1 MDVVK
6 KTTNA
11 LTDALSD
18 VTDVAKSL
26 APSAKETLTTSSG
39 RMTAAYSAVGLV
51 AATLVGGVLTR
62 VPFQALP
69 MGNAVRTL
77 TTFGIGAGLVG
88 YGSKKG
94 GDIGTASLVSGAILF
109 GAGAA
114 QILGYVGLFPSL
126 QRMMMKE
133 AEESLEDYTAMDSV
147 TVDLSSNQPSQNYG
161 AEGMEASPEVQIAE
175 RMESDPI
182 DSVRQE
188 AAMGHG
194 VTQWFGSEHFSSSTP
209 FRDAPSMKAFKASTD
224 VGGNRTTTGD
234 DSMANVIG
242 GASMADSPATT
253 STAYDVS
260 METDMSPKM
269 TAEVGGVQDV
279 FSTYILP
286 SYENPS
292 AGASGRGVTEW
303 YAESNQ
309 TGFLGRF
316 MAGAEGHGS
325 VIGQ

>member
-11 LTDALSD
+11 ITETLSD

-26 APSAKETLTTSSG
+26 PSSAKSTLTSGSG
-39 RMTAAYSAVGLV
+39 RMNLAYSLGGLV
-51 AATLVGGVLTR
+51 AATLVGGLLTR

-69 MGNAVRTL
+69 MGNTLRTL
-77 TTFGIGAGLVG
+77 TTFGVGAGLVG

-94 GDIGTASLVSGAILF
+94 GDVGTASLVSGAILF
-109 GAGAA
+109 GVGTA

-126 QRMMMKE
+126 QRMMTKE
-133 AEESLEDYTAMDSV
+133 AEESLEGYVPMDSV
-147 TVDLSSNQPSQNYG
+147 TVDLSSNQPAQNYG
-161 AEGMEASPEVQIAE
+161 AEGEESPEVQIASS
-175 RMESDPI
+175 MEADPM

-188 AAMGHG
+188 PAMGHG

-209 FRDAPSMKAFKASTD
+209 FRDAPSMDAYAASTD
-224 VGGNRTTTGD
+224 VGGNRRQTGD
-234 DSMANVIG
+234 SSMANVIG
-242 GASMADSPATT
+242 GTSLRDVPSTSASVFNVEMEYSMTPA
-253 STAYDVS
+253 A
-260 METDMSPKM
+260 

-279 FSTYILP
+279 FDTYILP
-286 SYENPS
+286 SYQRPS
-292 AGASGRGVTEW
+292 AGNSGYGVTEW

>member
-1 MDVVK
+1 MDYVK

-26 APSAKETLTTSSG
+26 PSSAKTTLTTGSG
-39 RMTAAYSAVGLV
+39 RMTAVYSLVGLGG
-51 AATLVGGVLTR
+51 ATLVGAGLTR
-62 VPFQALP
+62 LPFQVLP
-69 MGNAVRTL
+69 MGNTLRTI
-77 TTFGIGAGLVG
+77 TTFGVGAGLVG

-114 QILGYVGLFPSL
+114 QMLGYVGLFPSL
-126 QRMMMKE
+126 QRIMTKE
-133 AEESLEDYTAMDSV
+133 AEESLEGYVPMDSV
-147 TVDLSSNQPSQNYG
+147 TVDLSSNQPAQNYG
-161 AEGMEASPEVQIAE
+161 AEGEASPEVQIASS
-175 RMESDPI
+175 MESDPM

-209 FRDAPSMKAFKASTD
+209 FRDAPSMEAFAASTD
-224 VGGNRTTTGD
+224 VGGNRRQTGD
-234 DSMANVIG
+234 SSMANVVG
-242 GASMADSPATT
+242 GTSMKDVPATS

-260 METDMSPKM
+260 MEMDMSPKM

-292 AGASGRGVTEW
+292 AGDSGRGVTEW